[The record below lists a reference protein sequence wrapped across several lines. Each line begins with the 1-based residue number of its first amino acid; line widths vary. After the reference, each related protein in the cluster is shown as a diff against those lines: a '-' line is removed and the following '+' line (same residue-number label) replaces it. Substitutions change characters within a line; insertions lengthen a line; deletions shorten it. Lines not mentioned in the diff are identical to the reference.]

1 MKETFFV
8 LVLIAL
14 VLFSTNTPARS
25 SPYPRTDEFFVMR
38 GKAVRIPI
46 RVAIPI
52 RVEFGPQQLRNV
64 RDAVLDI
71 INQPSFGALS
81 DLCPPTA
88 LPPTPNERPQEDFQ
102 RTAPRNGKPRN
113 PVLIDH
119 FIGWVTYTPGNDL
132 TSETDSFSYY
142 VTHPITGKR
151 VAGRI
156 KILIGN
162 ASSISGK

>member
-52 RVEFGPQQLRNV
+52 RVEFGPQQLRDD

-71 INQPSFGALS
+71 IKQPSFGALS
-81 DLCPPTA
+81 NLRQPIA
-88 LPPTPNERPQEDFQ
+88 LPPTPENRP
-102 RTAPRNGKPRN
+102 
-113 PVLIDH
+113 
-119 FIGWVTYTPGNDL
+119 FIGRVTYENLRFIGSVTYTHGNDL
-132 TSETDSFSYY
+132 TSQEDSFSYQ
-142 VTHPITGKR
+142 VTDPITGIR
-151 VAGRI
+151 VRESI
-156 KILIGN
+156 NILIGN